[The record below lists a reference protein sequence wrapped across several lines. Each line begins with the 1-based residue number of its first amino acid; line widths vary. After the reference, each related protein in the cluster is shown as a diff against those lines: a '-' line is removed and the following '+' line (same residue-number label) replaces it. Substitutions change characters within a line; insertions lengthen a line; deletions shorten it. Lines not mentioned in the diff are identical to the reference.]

1 MIDNPYEHASGAD
14 ARRLRELGQPLVD
27 ALEAYRGS
35 HGVYPASLAAAG
47 IEPVNTP
54 AGPFQYRVVQG
65 GRRASLFIGDYQQ
78 RLFRVRWSSEIG
90 WYLDE

>member
-1 MIDNPYEHASGAD
+1 MIDNPYEHASGTD

-35 HGVYPASLAAAG
+35 HGAYPASLEAAG

-54 AGPFQYRVVQG
+54 AGPFQYRVVQD
-65 GRRASLFIGDYQQ
+65 GRRASLFIGDFQQ

-90 WYLDE
+90 WFLDD

>member
-1 MIDNPYEHASGAD
+1 MTDNPYEHASSAD

-27 ALEAYRGS
+27 ALTAYRGA

-47 IEPVNTP
+47 IPPIDTP

-65 GRRASLFIGDYQQ
+65 GRRASLYIGDYQQ
-78 RLFRVRWSSEIG
+78 RLFRIRWSSEIG